1 MKISFNI
8 DYRTN
13 WGESVYLSGNIPEL
27 GNGDESQAIKLNLNG
42 NEAWSIEIDIADSTP
57 DFQYHYFIKHENGY
71 TKKEWGKGHNFRRGR
86 SAKNYEIIDRWQDQP
101 WDKPYY
107 SSAFT
112 DCICHRENQDKPL
125 TMKYGIVNIRVT
137 APVVNSYE
145 VLAIS
150 GDIMPLASGMQARL
164 L

>member
-71 TKKEWGKGHNFRRGR
+71 TKKEAIKKAAEERGVPKR
-86 SAKNYEIIDRWQDQP
+86 DVYNEYE
-101 WDKPYY
+101 
-107 SSAFT
+107 SS
-112 DCICHRENQDKPL
+112 I
-125 TMKYGIVNIRVT
+125 
-137 APVVNSYE
+137 
-145 VLAIS
+145 
-150 GDIMPLASGMQARL
+150 
-164 L
+164 